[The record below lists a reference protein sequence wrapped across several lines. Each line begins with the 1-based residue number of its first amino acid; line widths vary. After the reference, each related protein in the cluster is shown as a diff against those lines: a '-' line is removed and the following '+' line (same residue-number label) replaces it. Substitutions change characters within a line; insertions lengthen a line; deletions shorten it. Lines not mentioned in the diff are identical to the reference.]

1 MYNKELVY
9 EKKDVLYPNIA
20 AYTVHVHSAFWL
32 FTGLVANVS
41 IDIQMQVINIF
52 AALDH
57 CIS

>member
-1 MYNKELVY
+1 MK
-9 EKKDVLYPNIA
+9 KKDVLYPNIA